1 MSDTTYI
8 PQPKMYGPLGNLPL
22 IDKDK
27 PTLSL
32 GVLAEQH
39 GPIYRLTVPGYSG
52 LIVSGPDLVAEL
64 CDVSRFDKYVY
75 NELENVRA
83 FGGDGLFT
91 SRTSEPNWKKAHN
104 ILLPTFSKQAMKGY
118 HPMMVDIAEQLV
130 NKWARLNSNDTIDVA
145 DDMTRLTLDTI
156 GLCGFNYRFNS
167 FYRQDHSPFIE
178 SMVRALNE
186 AMQKSSRLKIQN
198 LLMVKTKRQF
208 QEDIQTMFS
217 LVDQI
222 IEERKASS
230 APEEVDLLARML
242 NGKDPETGEMLD
254 DENIRY
260 QIITFLIAGHET
272 TSGLL
277 SFALYFLLKNPESL
291 QKAYDEVDQ
300 ILVSD
305 SPQYE
310 EILQLPY
317 IRMILSESLRLWPTA
332 PGFDVYAKED
342 TVIGGKYPLK
352 KGESCSILL
361 PQLHRDREAWGEDA
375 ELFRPER
382 FEDTAKVPHHAYKPF
397 GNGERACIGMQFAL
411 YEATLVL
418 GMVLKHFELIDYSNY
433 ELDVKQTLTLKPG
446 DFRIQVKARAASQTR
461 NKSTVSAKE
470 KPAPVVHKNIASESQ
485 REEILAVE
493 ADGKP
498 SLLVLYGSNLG
509 TAEGIARELVEK
521 GRSYGIPSE
530 AATLNEWVGRIPRQG
545 VVLIVTA
552 SYNGKP
558 PQNATAFVDWL
569 KGTESEEARDVNYA
583 VLGCGDRSWSGTYQ
597 SIPRLIDE
605 RLEELGGKRL
615 LSRGEADAGGDMEKQ
630 VEMWQHML
638 WPQVLGVL
646 GISEEVVKP
655 TLSSTSRLQMEFVRE
670 KTDMPLARTYDASYA
685 TVVVNKELQALGS
698 GRSTRHIE
706 VLLPEGM
713 SYREG
718 DHLGVLP
725 SNQKQN
731 VDRILS
737 RFGLRGDIQIQLTS
751 DVSHLTHLPLNRP
764 VKIQKLLTHCVELQ
778 TPVSR
783 TQLQELANHTVCPPH
798 KRELEGMLDENSY
811 KDYILA
817 NRITML
823 DLLEKYEACEL
834 PFERFLELLP
844 PLKPRYYS
852 ISSSPSLNS
861 EQASITVSVVREPA
875 WSGKGEYLGVAS
887 SYLAGCSSGEDIL
900 MFVRTPESE
909 FHLSEEVDVP
919 MIMVGPGT
927 GVAPFRGFL
936 QARAVMRQRG
946 LSLSEAHL
954 FFGCRNDSDFIYR
967 QELEQYEREG
977 IVKLHTAF
985 SRADGK
991 PKTYVQ
997 HLMKENY
1004 EQLIHMLM
1012 NKGKIYV
1019 CGDGNQM
1026 APAVEETLQQ
1036 AYQEVQGATVRQ
1048 AKDWLIQLQ
1057 AEGRY
1062 VQDVWAGNKR
1072 TGETPK
1078 AVHEEVH

>member
-1 MSDTTYI
+1 MRNATNV
-8 PQPKMYGPLGNLPL
+8 PQPQMYGPLGNLPL
-22 IDKDK
+22 IDKEK

-32 GVLAEQH
+32 GELAEEY

-64 CDVSRFDKYVY
+64 CDVSRFDKFVY

-91 SRTSEPNWKKAHN
+91 SRTFEPNWKKAHN

-118 HPMMVDIAEQLV
+118 HPMMVDIAEQLI
-130 NKWARLNSNDTIDVA
+130 NKWARLNSNDSIDVA

-208 QEDIQTMFS
+208 QDDIQTMFS

-222 IEERKASS
+222 IEERKASA

-242 NGKDPETGEMLD
+242 NGKDPETGETLD

-277 SFALYFLLKNPESL
+277 SFALYFLLNNPESL

-300 ILVSD
+300 VLVGD

-310 EILQLPY
+310 EILRLPY

-361 PQLHRDREAWGEDA
+361 PQLHRDKGAWGEDA

-382 FEDTAKVPHHAYKPF
+382 FEDTTQVPHHAYKPF

-418 GMVLKHFELIDYSNY
+418 GMVLKHFELVDYSNY
-433 ELDVKQTLTLKPG
+433 KLDVKQTLTLKPG
-446 DFRIQVKARAASQTR
+446 DFRIQVRVR
-461 NKSTVSAKE
+461 TVSPKLST
-470 KPAPVVHKNIASESQ
+470 PVVPAYEQLNQPIHTNVADHSPIAESMTTSVN
-485 REEILAVE
+485 AN
-493 ADGKP
+493 P
-498 SLLVLYGSNLG
+498 PLLILYGSNLG
-509 TAEGIARELVEK
+509 TAEDIARAVGEK
-521 GRSYGIPSE
+521 ARSYGILSK
-530 AATLNEWVGRIPRQG
+530 AATLNEWVGRLPKEGI
-545 VVLIVTA
+545 VLIVTA

-558 PQNATAFVDWL
+558 PQNATAFMEWL
-569 KGTESEEARDVNYA
+569 KEAESEKVHGVTYA

-597 SIPRLIDE
+597 SIPRWVDE
-605 RLEELGGKRL
+605 KFASLGGNRL
-615 LSRGEADAGGDMEKQ
+615 LPRGEVDAGGDMEKQ
-630 VEMWQHML
+630 VEEWQRML
-638 WPQVLGVL
+638 WPQMLNAL
-646 GISEEVVKP
+646 GISEESMEH
-655 TLSSTSRLQMEFVRE
+655 SSRSTLQMEFVRE
-670 KTDMPLARTYDASYA
+670 KADLPLARTYNASYA
-685 TVVVNKELQALGS
+685 TIVSNEELQALDS

-706 VLLPEGM
+706 MLLPEGM
-713 SYREG
+713 TYKEG

-725 SNQKQN
+725 RNAN
-731 VDRILS
+731 EIVNRILH
-737 RFGLRGDIQIQLTS
+737 RFGLKGDVQIQLTS
-751 DVSHLTHLPLNRP
+751 NVTQLTHLPLNRP
-764 VKIQKLLTHCVELQ
+764 VHVNELLRTCVELQ
-778 TPVSR
+778 APVTR
-783 TQLQELANHTVCPPH
+783 TQLQELANYTVCPPH
-798 KRELEGMLDENSY
+798 KRELEAMLEENNY
-811 KDYILA
+811 TEQILE

-823 DLLEKYEACEL
+823 ELLEKYEACEL

-852 ISSSPSLNS
+852 ISSSPHLNS
-861 EQASITVSVVREPA
+861 KQASITVSVVREPA
-875 WSGKGEYLGVAS
+875 WSGIGEFRGVAS
-887 SYLAGCSSGEDIL
+887 SYLADCQTGESIL
-900 MFVRTPESE
+900 MFVRTPESGFE
-909 FHLSEEVDVP
+909 LSEGPNVP
-919 MIMVGPGT
+919 IIMVGPGT

-936 QARAVMRQRG
+936 QARSVVKQRG
-946 LSLSEAHL
+946 LPLSEAHL

-967 QELEQYEREG
+967 QELEQYEEAG

-985 SRADGK
+985 SRVEGK

-997 HLMKENY
+997 HLMLKEA
-1004 EQLIHMLM
+1004 EQLLHLLDA
-1012 NKGKIYV
+1012 NGRIYV

-1026 APAVEETLQQ
+1026 APAVEETLRQ
-1036 AYQEVQGATVRQ
+1036 AYENVKGATIQ
-1048 AKDWLIQLQ
+1048 EAKDWLRQLQ

-1062 VQDVWAGNKR
+1062 VQDVWAGKR
-1072 TGETPK
+1072 TVESAKVLFAETR
-1078 AVHEEVH
+1078 

>member
-1 MSDTTYI
+1 MSDATAI
-8 PQPKMYGPLGNLPL
+8 PQPRTYGPLGNLPL
-22 IDKDK
+22 IDKEK

-39 GPIYRLTVPGYSG
+39 GPIYRLTAPGYSG

-64 CDVSRFDKYVY
+64 CDVSRFDKFVY
-75 NELENVRA
+75 NELESVRA

-118 HPMMVDIAEQLV
+118 HPMMVDIAEQLI
-130 NKWARLNSNDTIDVA
+130 NKWSRLNSNDTIDVA

-198 LLMVKTKRQF
+198 LLMVRTKRQF

-230 APEEVDLLARML
+230 EPGEVDLLARML
-242 NGKDPETGEMLD
+242 NGKDPETGETLD

-291 QKAYDEVDQ
+291 QKAYNEVDQ
-300 ILVSD
+300 IMVSD

-332 PGFDVYAKED
+332 PGFDVSAKED
-342 TVIGGKYPLK
+342 TIIGGKYPLK

-361 PQLHRDREAWGEDA
+361 PQLHRDKEAWGEDA

-382 FEDTAKVPHHAYKPF
+382 FEDTTKVPHHAYKPF

-446 DFRIQVKARAASQTR
+446 DFRIQVKARAVSQTI
-461 NKSTVSAKE
+461 NKATVYTEE
-470 KPAPVVHKNIASESQ
+470 KSNPVVDKNIESFSHM
-485 REEILAVE
+485 REALAVE
-493 ADGKP
+493 GEANP

-509 TAEGIARELVEK
+509 TAEGIAREIVEK
-521 GRSYGIPSE
+521 ARSYGIQSE
-530 AATLNEWVGRIPRQG
+530 AASLNERIGRLPQQG
-545 VVLIVTA
+545 VVLIITA

-569 KGTESEEARDVNYA
+569 EGAELEEVRDVTYA

-597 SIPRLIDE
+597 SIPRFMDE
-605 RLEELGGKRL
+605 KLATLGGKRL

-630 VEMWQHML
+630 VEEWQRML
-638 WPQVLGVL
+638 WPQVLNAL
-646 GISEEVVKP
+646 GLREEAVKP
-655 TLSSTSRLQMEFVRE
+655 MIPSTLQMKFVHE
-670 KTDMPLARTYDASYA
+670 KVDMPLARTYDANYA
-685 TVVVNKELQALGS
+685 TVVMNKELQASES

-706 VLLPEGM
+706 VLLPEGV
-713 SYREG
+713 SYKEG

-725 SNQKQN
+725 RNQVEN

-737 RFGLRGDIQIQLTS
+737 RFGLSGDVQIQLTS
-751 DVSHLTHLPLNRP
+751 NVTHLTHLPLNRP
-764 VKIQKLLTHCVELQ
+764 VKVHELLSYCVELQ
-778 TPVSR
+778 APVTR
-783 TQLQELANHTVCPPH
+783 TQLQALANHTVCPPH
-798 KRELEGMLDENSY
+798 KRELEGMLEENSY
-811 KDYILA
+811 RDHILT

-823 DLLEKYEACEL
+823 ELLEKYEACEL

-887 SYLAGCSSGEDIL
+887 SYLAGCSSGERIL
-900 MFVRTPESE
+900 MFISTPESG
-909 FHLSEEVDVP
+909 FHFSEEADVP

-936 QARAVMRQRG
+936 QARAAMKQRG
-946 LSLSEAHL
+946 LPLSEAHL

-967 QELEQYEREG
+967 QELEQYEQEG
-977 IVKLHTAF
+977 MVKLHTAF
-985 SRADGK
+985 SRAEGK
-991 PKTYVQ
+991 PKMYVQ
-997 HLMKENY
+997 HLMKEHSK
-1004 EQLIHMLM
+1004 QLLHMLA
-1012 NKGKIYV
+1012 NKGRIYV
-1019 CGDGNQM
+1019 CGDGSQM

-1036 AYQEVQGATVRQ
+1036 AYQQAHGATIKQ
-1048 AKDWLIQLQ
+1048 AKDWIIQLQ

-1062 VQDVWAGNKR
+1062 VQDVWAGKR
-1072 TGETPK
+1072 TVESAK
-1078 AVHEEVH
+1078 VMH

>member
-1 MSDTTYI
+1 MNNTTHI

-22 IDKDK
+22 IDKNK

-32 GVLAEQH
+32 GALAEQY

-64 CDVSRFDKYVY
+64 CDVSRFDKFVY

-118 HPMMVDIAEQLV
+118 HPMMVDIAEQLI

-208 QEDIQTMFS
+208 QDDIQTMFS

-230 APEEVDLLARML
+230 ASEEVDLLARML
-242 NGKDPETGEMLD
+242 NGKDPGTGEMLD

-277 SFALYFLLKNPESL
+277 SFALYFLLNNPESL

-310 EILQLPY
+310 EILQLAY

-382 FEDTAKVPHHAYKPF
+382 FEDTTKVPHHAYKPF

-446 DFRIQVKARAASQTR
+446 DFRIQVKARAATQPM
-461 NKSTVSAKE
+461 NKATVYAKE
-470 KPAPVVHKNIASESQ
+470 EPDVVHKNVASDRQMGENVF
-485 REEILAVE
+485 VE
-493 ADGKP
+493 ADGDP

-530 AATLNEWVGRIPRQG
+530 AATLNEWMGRLPRQG

-569 KGTESEEARDVNYA
+569 KEAESEDARDVNYA
-583 VLGCGDRSWSGTYQ
+583 ILGCGDRSWSGTYQ
-597 SIPRLIDE
+597 SIPRLMDE
-605 RLEELGGKRL
+605 KLENLGGNRL
-615 LSRGEADAGGDMEKQ
+615 LSRGEADAGGDIEKQ
-630 VEMWQHML
+630 VEAWQHML
-638 WPQVLGVL
+638 WPQVLNAL
-646 GISEEVVKP
+646 GINAEVVKP
-655 TLSSTSRLQMEFVRE
+655 TWPSTRGIQMEFVHE
-670 KTDMPLARTYDASYA
+670 EAEMPIAQTYDASYA
-685 TVVVNKELQALGS
+685 TVLVNKELQEMGS

-706 VLLPEGM
+706 VLLPKGM
-713 SYREG
+713 TYREG

-725 SNQKQN
+725 NNQSQN
-731 VDRILS
+731 VDRVLS
-737 RFGLRGDIQIQLTS
+737 RFGLSGDVHVQLTS
-751 DVSHLTHLPLNRP
+751 DTKHLTHLPLNRP
-764 VKIQKLLTHCVELQ
+764 VKVQELLTQCVELQ
-778 TPVSR
+778 TPATR

-811 KDYILA
+811 RDYILA
-817 NRITML
+817 HRITML

-834 PFERFLELLP
+834 PFEKCIELLP

-852 ISSSPSLNS
+852 ISSSPRLNS
-861 EQASITVSVVREPA
+861 KQASITVSVVREPA
-875 WSGKGEYLGVAS
+875 WSGRGEYLGVAS
-887 SYLAGCSSGEDIL
+887 SYLASCQSGERIL

-909 FHLSEEVDVP
+909 FVLSEEADVP

-936 QARAVMRQRG
+936 QARAVMKQRG
-946 LSLSEAHL
+946 LPLSVAHL
-954 FFGCRNDSDFIYR
+954 FFGCRDDSDFIYR
-967 QELEQYEREG
+967 QELERFEREG

-985 SRADGK
+985 SRAEGK
-991 PKTYVQ
+991 PKTYLQ
-997 HLMKENY
+997 DLMKEDS
-1004 EQLIHMLM
+1004 EQLLHMLM
-1012 NKGKIYV
+1012 NNGRIYV
-1019 CGDGNQM
+1019 CGDGSQM
-1026 APAVEETLQQ
+1026 APAVEEALQQ
-1036 AYQEVQGATVRQ
+1036 AYQKVQGATRQQ
-1048 AKDWLIQLQ
+1048 AKEWLIQLQ

-1062 VQDVWAGNKR
+1062 LQDVWAGNKR
-1072 TGETPK
+1072 TVETS
-1078 AVHEEVH
+1078 ECIY